1 MTPRS
6 NLHGRVLE
14 YLITEVII
22 RTHPGVSL
30 TVRANNAQLR
40 DASKLTELDSLLLN
54 ELTSAA
60 DALLLKWLNPH
71 FQLFQQPSITVDRLP
86 DQNQNDVTDI
96 RLTSKAWTVNLSLK
110 HNHTALRHQRPGTT
124 PVHCGYAKNDPQM
137 QQFKQQYRAT
147 TQEFMQYIGQAKL
160 FAELPPDLKEQH
172 LYTPVCNLVSQFINS
187 HASICAT
194 KLFQYLVGDVNYYK
208 IIVDTNAQTLTIQ
221 QFAQIQMPTNVI
233 ATVNRQYVFLNF
245 DNGWE
250 ISMRLHTA
258 SSQLKNYPSL
268 KFDTKALKNP
278 LTATIIPYA

>member
-22 RTHPGVSL
+22 ITHPEVSL

-40 DASKLTELDSLLLN
+40 DASKLTELNSLLLN
-54 ELTSAA
+54 ELRLAA
-60 DALLLKWLNPH
+60 NALLLLWLNPQ
-71 FQLFQQPSITVDRLP
+71 FQLSKQPSITIDRLP

-96 RLTSKAWTVNLSLK
+96 CLTSKAWTVNLSLK

-137 QQFKQQYRAT
+137 QHFKQQYRVI
-147 TQEFMQYIGQAKL
+147 TQEFMQHIGQAKL
-160 FAELPPDLKEQH
+160 FAELPPALIEQH
-172 LYTPVCNLVSQFINS
+172 LYTQVCNLVSQFINS
-187 HASICAT
+187 HADTCAT
-194 KLFQYLVGDVNYYK
+194 KLFQYLVGNVNYYK
-208 IIVDTNAQTLTIQ
+208 IIVDTHARTLNIQ
-221 QFAQIQMPTNVI
+221 QFAEIQMPTNVI
-233 ATVNRQYVFLNF
+233 ATVNKQYVFLSF

-258 SSQLKNYPSL
+258 SSQLKNSPSL

-278 LTATIIPYA
+278 LTATIIPYV

>member
-22 RTHPGVSL
+22 RMHPGVSL
-30 TVRANNAQLR
+30 TDRAKNAQLR

-60 DALLLKWLNPH
+60 DVLLLKWLNPH
-71 FQLFQQPSITVDRLP
+71 FRLSNQASITVDRLP

-110 HNHTALRHQRPGTT
+110 HNNTALRHQRPGTT

-137 QQFKQQYRAT
+137 QQFRQEYLLI
-147 TQEFMQYIGQAKL
+147 TQEFMQHIGQAKL
-160 FAELPPDLKEQH
+160 FAELPSALIEQH

-194 KLFQYLVGDVNYYK
+194 KLF
-208 IIVDTNAQTLTIQ
+208 
-221 QFAQIQMPTNVI
+221 
-233 ATVNRQYVFLNF
+233 
-245 DNGWE
+245 
-250 ISMRLHTA
+250 
-258 SSQLKNYPSL
+258 
-268 KFDTKALKNP
+268 
-278 LTATIIPYA
+278 